1 MIRAEVEF
9 LFDPR
14 FPHEPKEVAVMTE
27 LQSSTDT
34 SDWKAL
40 FNGQAV
46 KAELLMLMLEKHDL
60 ESCARWENGDVIPED
75 SFDDEPMDRIATV
88 YVRSTD
94 YDHAWTLFYADRED
108 EI

>member
-1 MIRAEVEF
+1 MIRPEVEF
-9 LFDPR
+9 LFEPSFPTDPD
-14 FPHEPKEVAVMTE
+14 ESATMTE
-27 LQSSTDT
+27 TQSSQDS

-46 KAELLMLMLEKHDL
+46 KAELLMLMLDKHDL
-60 ESCARWENGDVIPED
+60 ESCARWENGEVIRED
-75 SFDDEPMDRIATV
+75 SFDNEPMDRIATV
-88 YVRSTD
+88 YVRTAD